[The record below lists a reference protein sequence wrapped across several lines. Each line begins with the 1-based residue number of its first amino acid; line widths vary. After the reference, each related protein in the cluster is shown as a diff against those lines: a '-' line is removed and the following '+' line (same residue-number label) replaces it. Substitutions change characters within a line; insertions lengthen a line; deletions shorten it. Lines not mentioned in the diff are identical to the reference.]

1 MDGRRMMRLG
11 GVDLCVQT
19 FGAPA
24 DPPLLLLGGATSSMD
39 WWHEDFCERLA
50 EAGRFVVR
58 YDQRDT
64 GESTSSPAGAPDY
77 TAEDLLADIVALLDE
92 LLIERAHVVG
102 VSMGGGMAQWLA
114 LEHPDR
120 IATLTL
126 VSTSSGPGGSDNP
139 DLPPIEPEIAELFTN
154 PPPPPDWSD
163 RDAAIEHIVEEHRP
177 YAGTLA
183 FDADEVRALA
193 TVVVDRTRDLEASMT
208 NHWLLT
214 GGGDPLRPRLGEIRA
229 PTLVIHGTADPMFPL
244 PHGEA
249 LAREVP
255 GARLVTIAGM
265 GHGYPPRRVWDQ
277 VIPEL
282 LRHTG

>member
-265 GHGYPPRRVWDQ
+265 GHGYPPRAVWDQ